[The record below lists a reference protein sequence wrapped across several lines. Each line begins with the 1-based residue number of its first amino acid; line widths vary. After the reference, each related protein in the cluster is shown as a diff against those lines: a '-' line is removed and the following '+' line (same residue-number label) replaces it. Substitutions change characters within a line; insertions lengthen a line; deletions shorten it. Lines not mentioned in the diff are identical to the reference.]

1 MEQKPLDQK
10 DQSSVNPTRY
20 LPAHYGRNTLGEWI
34 RMLAAAA
41 VTLSLYVWRGGETL
55 LFLLTACGV
64 LMIGG
69 LLLKLLG
76 PRQVT
81 VTRSLSRISLAAG
94 DTLTVEVR
102 VSFRSSI
109 PLPWMVIADHWSQG
123 QHQELL
129 FPGFRRSLTY
139 SYPLEE
145 VQRGVHRL
153 HGCSVSWGDMLGLFT
168 GGCQSGCGDSFK
180 VRPRPLYIGGAALYS
195 SAKAG
200 DMALSSRT
208 RNYSAEAGEIREY
221 APGDPLSRIH
231 WKNSARKGTLQ
242 SRVPEREE
250 GRMSCIVL
258 ANTPGE
264 YQIPYGALTPRGQRS
279 AAPDAFEQAVSAA
292 MGLLL
297 AAEQTGS
304 YVQLFSGGW
313 PEGMARHEGLGQIPS
328 RVQDMLT
335 EIAPDGRRPLSTLL
349 EDASKGW
356 IPGMTVAVITGRL
369 EEESA
374 RSLARFL
381 VQGVKVE
388 LYYVWDQPAP
398 EPAGGTEKNSWSPSS
413 TVGASL
419 TRLGASVYCLRD
431 RCPSNGYKG
440 VGNHGFQEKS
450 TLW

>member
-1 MEQKPLDQK
+1 MEQNTLERK
-10 DQSSVNPTRY
+10 DQNSSNPTRIQA
-20 LPAHYGRNTLGEWI
+20 AHYGRNAWGEWL
-34 RMLAAAA
+34 RMVAVAG
-41 VTLSLYVWRGGETL
+41 VTLSLYLWRGGETL
-55 LFLLTACGV
+55 LFLLTACGL
-64 LMIGG
+64 LMTGG
-69 LLLKLLG
+69 LLLKIFG

-81 VTRSLSRISLAAG
+81 VTRSLSRVSLAAG
-94 DTLTVEVR
+94 DTLAVEVR

-109 PLPWMVIADHWSQG
+109 PLPWMVVADQWSSG

-139 SYPLEE
+139 SYPLVE
-145 VQRGVHRL
+145 VQRGVHQL
-153 HGCSVSWGDMLGLFT
+153 QGCSVSWGDMLGLFT
-168 GGCQSGCGDSFK
+168 GGAQAGGGYSFK
-180 VRPRPLYIGGAALYS
+180 VRPRPLYVGGATLHS
-195 SAKAG
+195 SAYPG
-200 DMALSSRT
+200 DVALSSRT
-208 RNYSAEAGEIREY
+208 RNYSTEAGDIREY

-264 YQIPYGALTPRGQRS
+264 YQIPYGALAPRGQRG
-279 AAPDAFEQAVSAA
+279 AAPDAFELAVSAG

-297 AAEQTGS
+297 AAEQSGS

-335 EIAPDGRRPLSTLL
+335 EIAPDGRRSLSTLL
-349 EDASKGW
+349 EDASRGW

-374 RSLARFL
+374 RTLARFL

-398 EPAGGTEKNSWSPSS
+398 EQSGGTAKNPWSPAA
-413 TVGASL
+413 TIGASL
-419 TRLGASVYCLRD
+419 TRLGACVYCLSDSR
-431 RCPSNGYKG
+431 PSNGYKG
-440 VGNHGFQEKS
+440 VGHHGFQEKS